1 MPGLGVAHEERGLG
15 LHPEVLVKPQSVVG
29 KQASQHA
36 LQLRLLELSREDL
49 SFQMGHELGPVHRPI
64 HQRTDVGRG
73 RVEALVIAP
82 PLVLLDVACRRAV
95 HPWEDHGVVGVVVGL
110 GAALLAAVH
119 VLLHHVQLLSV
130 VGLDE
135 LHGGV
140 FALEALHP
148 LLRGAALLH
157 HAVALHPRG
166 LPVEVGLVQVRGAV
180 PKLTRRQ
187 GTVPVLLPAE
197 VAQQRKQVLG
207 IVFIH
212 RRVGRRTNHDRG
224 ERTVAE
230 QHHGHAQREGVDGPP
245 SFLAGHHQKPHNQR
259 HEQREV
265 HQSPGV
271 ETHAEVVDEEQLK
284 APCQLNRTF
293 DQRLLHKPEQRNGH
307 RTGDGQALPREVVI
321 AEVIHHGDG
330 RNGQQVEQVHPDGK
344 AHQVRDQNYPLR
356 RIWTIRHVFP
366 LEDGPKHE
374 RREQAR
380 QGVNLALDRTEP
392 ERIAER
398 VRQGAHPT

>member
-1 MPGLGVAHEERGLG
+1 MRVVEGGGVHLPGLGVAHEERGLG

-29 KQASQHA
+29 KQAAQHA
-36 LQLRLLELSREDL
+36 LQFRLLELSGEHL
-49 SFQMGHELGPVHRPI
+49 TLQVSHELGPVHRPI

-95 HPWEDHGVVGVVVGL
+95 HPREDHGVVGVVVGL

-119 VLLHHVQLLSV
+119 VLLHHVQLLPG

-135 LHGGV
+135 LLGGV
-140 FALEALHP
+140 FTLEALDP
-148 LLRGAALLH
+148 LLRGASLLH
-157 HAVALHPRG
+157 HAVALHPRR
-166 LPVEVGLVQVRGAV
+166 LSVEVRLVQVCGAV
-180 PKLTRRQ
+180 PKLACRQ
-187 GTVPVLLPAE
+187 WTVSVLLAAE

-207 IVFIH
+207 VVFIH

-224 ERTVAE
+224 ERAVAKE
-230 QHHGHAQREGVDGPP
+230 HHGHAQREGVDGPP

-271 ETHAEVVDEEQLK
+271 ESHAEVVDEEQLE

-293 DQRLLHKPEQRNGH
+293 D
-307 RTGDGQALPREVVI
+307 
-321 AEVIHHGDG
+321 
-330 RNGQQVEQVHPDGK
+330 
-344 AHQVRDQNYPLR
+344 
-356 RIWTIRHVFP
+356 
-366 LEDGPKHE
+366 
-374 RREQAR
+374 
-380 QGVNLALDRTEP
+380 
-392 ERIAER
+392 
-398 VRQGAHPT
+398 